1 MNVTYRGPSDLPEA
15 IPVFPLPGA
24 LLLPR
29 GIEHGSASISQV
41 KYRIGKF
48 GGSGPAVECW
58 RVSDLHTNM

>member
-29 GIEHGSASISQV
+29 GQM
-41 KYRIGKF
+41 
-48 GGSGPAVECW
+48 P
-58 RVSDLHTNM
+58 